1 MNETL
6 LFWNR
11 LKKEIYAETELEKQY
26 KKNCFDE
33 NAIRCYLTIIR
44 KINETCESRAYDMHG
59 YEEIEEFLDEIL
71 LIFKKQKHLTSFF

>member
-26 KKNCFDE
+26 NKNCFDE
-33 NAIRCYLTIIR
+33 NAIR
-44 KINETCESRAYDMHG
+44 
-59 YEEIEEFLDEIL
+59 
-71 LIFKKQKHLTSFF
+71 